1 MVVKINS
8 NISFEEL
15 VDALKVSTTRAEN
28 LKHKI
33 YYLLS
38 LLTDSNENYH
48 LNNDNGGYHN
58 LCSFEIKKILGNK
71 DFYIIRTL
79 LLNPF
84 DPIIE
89 VDRSWYNPNGNSR
102 SGYCQGYRIAPKYN
116 TGEVI
121 FKTIPKKLQK
131 VILKRG
137 IFEDANAATPNY
149 HFLLTQF
156 ECNTISFDPLVYEYL
171 YHFGQMLLQSIQDNN
186 PYHKNL
192 VHNLIGRWLYY
203 IKQISEGKSWQKVSV
218 KNHRLNSSVTNL
230 PKLLRPF
237 LLCNGEPLT
246 CVDVS
251 SSQPYLLSSVM
262 QSRFYSVCNEGYNL
276 NTIYPELYKE
286 LVDNGSIDTSITYS
300 SNLVIQYY
308 TSHTGYTT
316 NSSSN
321 NTNNSTSFM
330 WCNFFTTTELDSINR
345 YAQSPFYLDFYKNVL
360 DRYYVY
366 TNTPRSIQTNDRDKL
381 KGTMM
386 FVLFDDNQNHR
397 NNNHHIQIFQ
407 TVYPGVDR
415 WINQVHKLIGK
426 ERFSYL
432 LQRAESYLLL
442 NVICREFNEQNPTAP
457 ILTIHDGVFTT
468 SKHVQKLKG
477 LVLKRLNELTGVIPG
492 CKVKSSQ
499 IDPKPQIQDVKNEW
513 AKIEPINT
521 EERYLKNINGVF
533 TSNITRGSEFLK
545 NFGRNFLNGIDDQI

>member
-15 VDALKVSTTRAEN
+15 VDALEVSPTRGEN

-38 LLTDSNENYH
+38 LLTDTNENYR
-48 LNNDNGGYHN
+48 LNTDNGGYHN
-58 LCSFEIKKILGNK
+58 LCSFELKKILGNK

-89 VDRSWYNPNGNSR
+89 VDGSWYNPNGNSR
-102 SGYCQGYRIAPKYN
+102 NGYCQGYRIAPKYN

-121 FKTIPKKLQK
+121 FKTIPKKLEK
-131 VILKRG
+131 VILRRG
-137 IFEDANAATPNY
+137 NIEDANAATPNY

-156 ECNTISFDPLVYEYL
+156 ECNTISFDPMVYEYL

-186 PYHKNL
+186 PYQKNL

-203 IKQISEGKSWQKVSV
+203 IKQISEGKTWQNVSI

-262 QSRFYSVCNEGYNL
+262 QSRFYSVCDEGYNL

-300 SNLVIQYY
+300 INIDIKYY
-308 TSHTGYTT
+308 TNHTGYTT

-321 NTNNSTSFM
+321 NTNNSSSFM
-330 WCNFFTTTELDSINR
+330 WCNLFTTSDLDSINK
-345 YAQSPFYLDFYKNVL
+345 YTQSPFYLDFYKNVL

-366 TNTPRSIQTNDRDKL
+366 TNTPRSIKTDDRDKL
-381 KGTMM
+381 KATMM
-386 FVLFDDNQNHR
+386 YVLFDDNQNHR

-407 TVYPGVDR
+407 TVYPGVER

-426 ERFSYL
+426 QRFSYL

-457 ILTIHDGVFTT
+457 LITIHDGVFTT

-477 LVLKRLNELTGVIPG
+477 LVLKRLNELTGTLAG

-499 IDPKPQIQDVKNEW
+499 IDPKPQIKDVNNEW

-521 EERYLKNINGVF
+521 EEKYLKNINGVF
-533 TSNITRGSEFLK
+533 TTNINRGSDFLE
-545 NFGRNFLNGIDDQI
+545 NFCQKSLNQILI

>member
-15 VDALKVSTTRAEN
+15 VDALEVSPTRGEN

-38 LLTDSNENYH
+38 LLTDTNENYR
-48 LNNDNGGYHN
+48 LNTDNGGYHN
-58 LCSFEIKKILGNK
+58 LCSFELKKILGNK

-89 VDRSWYNPNGNSR
+89 VDGSWYNPNGNSR

-121 FKTIPKKLQK
+121 YKTIPKKLEK

-137 IFEDANAATPNY
+137 IVEDTNAATPNY

-203 IKQISEGKSWQKVSV
+203 IKQISEGKSWQNVSI

-262 QSRFYSVCNEGYNL
+262 QSRFYYDTSVGYNL
-276 NTIYPELYKE
+276 YTIYPELYKI
-286 LVDNGSIDTSITYS
+286 LLGNGTIDTSISYS
-300 SNLVIQYY
+300 STLDIKYY
-308 TSHTGYTT
+308 SSHTGYTT
-316 NSSSN
+316 NTSSN
-321 NTNNSTSFM
+321 NTNNSSSFM
-330 WCNFFTTTELDSINR
+330 WCNFFTTSELDSINR
-345 YAQSPFYLDFYKNVL
+345 YTLSPFYLDFYKNVL

-366 TNTPRSIQTNDRDKL
+366 TNTPRCIQTDTRDKL

-457 ILTIHDGVFTT
+457 LLTIHDGVFTT
-468 SKHVQKLKG
+468 LKHVQKLKG
-477 LVLKRLNELTGVIPG
+477 LVLKRLNELTGVLPG

-499 IDPKPQIQDVKNEW
+499 IDPKPQIQDVQNEW

-521 EERYLKNINGVF
+521 EEKYQKNINGVF
-533 TSNITRGSEFLK
+533 TTNINRGSDFLE
-545 NFGRNFLNGIDDQI
+545 NFCQKSLNQILIK